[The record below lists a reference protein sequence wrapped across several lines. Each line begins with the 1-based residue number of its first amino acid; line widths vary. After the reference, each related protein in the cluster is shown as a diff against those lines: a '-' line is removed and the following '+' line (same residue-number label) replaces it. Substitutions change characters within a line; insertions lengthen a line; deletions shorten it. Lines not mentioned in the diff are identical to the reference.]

1 MWLWRV
7 CFTSMETEINFIKDS
22 LNQYKNRQAVL
33 NYYEDEELVQRD
45 GLDFE
50 IIQVTDEEIQFL
62 TGEKIKEAIDLS
74 KYQKFERSKEFF
86 KNYFELKNGVNI
98 LRIYFP

>member
-1 MWLWRV
+1 MWLWRL
-7 CFTSMETEINFIKDS
+7 CITSMETEIKIIQES

-50 IIQVTDEEIQFL
+50 TIHVTDEEIQFL
-62 TGEKIKEAIDLS
+62 IGEKVKEAIDLS
-74 KYQKFERSKEFF
+74 KYKTFERSNEFF

>member
-7 CFTSMETEINFIKDS
+7 CFKSMETEINIIKDS

-50 IIQVTDEEIQFL
+50 TIVVTDDEIQFL
-62 TGEKIKEAIDLS
+62 IGEKVKEAINLS
-74 KYQKFERSKEFF
+74 KYQSFESSKEFF
-86 KNYFELKNGVNI
+86 KNYFELKNGINI

>member
-7 CFTSMETEINFIKDS
+7 CFTSMETEIMFIQES

-50 IIQVTDEEIQFL
+50 SIHVTDDEIQFL
-62 TGEKIKEAIDLS
+62 IGEKVKESIDLS
-74 KYQKFERSKEFF
+74 KYKTFERSTEFF

>member
-7 CFTSMETEINFIKDS
+7 CFTSMETEIKFIQES

-50 IIQVTDEEIQFL
+50 SIHVTDDEIQFL
-62 TGEKIKEAIDLS
+62 VGEKAKEAIDLT
-74 KYQKFERSKEFF
+74 KYKTFARSTEFF
-86 KNYFELKNGVNI
+86 KNYFELKDGINI